1 MLICLR
7 KDTNFSWTHK
17 DGEVQFAYADTNC
30 NFKVKFSNNEESFFQ
45 INVRTSRYLGQI
57 SLSCYLMC

>member
-1 MLICLR
+1 MVSRYMLICLR

-30 NFKVKFSNNEESFFQ
+30 NFIVKFSNNEESFFQ
-45 INVRTSRYLGQI
+45 INVRT
-57 SLSCYLMC
+57 